1 MWAEIDDAG
10 LWRCFDCDAVITVNG
25 TRTCKSN
32 CDVAEMMADSIAILD
47 AEDSAEYERAAIQA
61 ESDYLASKKRAKKV
75 NKAKQQKPPLKNKS
89 EDVAPF

>member
-32 CDVAEMMADSIAILD
+32 CDVGEMMADSIAILE
-47 AEDSAEYERAAIQA
+47 AEDDAEYERAAIQA
-61 ESDYLASKKRAKKV
+61 EADYLASKKKAKKV
-75 NKAKQQKPPLKNKS
+75 KKAKQQKLPLKTKS